1 MTLMEKMMRS
11 ESRQFAKDNYF
22 DEDPN
27 VLEHKREV
35 RRMLYN
41 YMEEKR
47 LKRELTEEL
56 GDEYD
61 GEFDF

>member
-35 RRMLYN
+35 RRMLDN

-47 LKRELTEEL
+47 LK
-56 GDEYD
+56 
-61 GEFDF
+61 